1 MEAARRAR
9 EDMQKWLAEQN
20 GGSRDD
26 PSSRGNDGDPSSSD
40 PSSSHPA
47 PPPGQ
52 RARSNQPAILAWT
65 PAPPSLQVAPTSRGK
80 GGVGRAKAAAW
91 ALALERKNPAFFA
104 ANNINLLRARHW
116 EGHAQGEA
124 R

>member
-1 MEAARRAR
+1 MGRAKAAAWALALERKGPADAARGTSAKPRA
-9 EDMQKWLAEQN
+9 DVAA
-20 GGSRDD
+20 
-26 PSSRGNDGDPSSSD
+26 
-40 PSSSHPA
+40 HA
-47 PPPGQ
+47 PGFVLMP
-52 RARSNQPAILAWT
+52 
-65 PAPPSLQVAPTSRGK
+65 RGK